1 MKLIRTTS
9 ENPDFITLVR
19 ELDQYLAGV
28 NGEAHGFF
36 AQFNKIDM
44 LKHAVV
50 AYIDET
56 PVGCGAFK
64 AFDTTAAE
72 IKRMFVQPAFRGKGI
87 ASAILKELETW
98 AAEEGFTAC
107 VLETGSHMPD
117 AVALYA
123 ARGYNVTAKYGQYV
137 DSELSVCMRK
147 DV

>member
-9 ENPDFITLVR
+9 ENADFIALVR
-19 ELDQYLAGV
+19 ELDQYLAVV

-44 LKHAVV
+44 LKHTVV
-50 AYIDET
+50 AYIDDT
-56 PVGCGAFK
+56 PAGCGAFK
-64 AFDTTAAE
+64 AFDASSAE

-107 VLETGSHMPD
+107 ILETGSHMPD

-123 ARGYNVTAKYGQYV
+123 ARGYDVTARYGQYV
-137 DSELSVCMRK
+137 DSALSVCMRK

>member
-9 ENPDFITLVR
+9 ENPDFIALVR
-19 ELDQYLAGV
+19 GLDQYLAGV
-28 NGEAHGFF
+28 NGDAHDFF

-44 LKHAVV
+44 LKHTVV
-50 AYIDET
+50 AYIDNT

-64 AFDTTAAE
+64 AFDTSAAE

-87 ASAILKELETW
+87 ASAVLKELETW

>member
-9 ENPDFITLVR
+9 ENPDFIALVR

-28 NGEAHGFF
+28 NGDAHGFF

-44 LKHAVV
+44 LKHTVV
-50 AYIDET
+50 AYIDDVA
-56 PVGCGAFK
+56 VGCGAFK
-64 AFDTTAAE
+64 AFDDTAAE
-72 IKRMFVQPAFRGKGI
+72 IKRMFVKPAHRGKGV

-98 AAEEGFTAC
+98 AAEEGFSAC

-123 ARGYNVTAKYGQYV
+123 ARGYGVTAKYGQYV

-147 DV
+147 EV

>member
-9 ENPDFITLVR
+9 QNPDFITLVR

-28 NGEAHGFF
+28 NGESHGFF

-44 LKHAVV
+44 LKHTVV
-50 AYIDET
+50 AYINNT
-56 PVGCGAFK
+56 PAGCGAFK
-64 AFDTTAAE
+64 AFDTSAAE
-72 IKRMFVQPAFRGKGI
+72 IKRMFVQPAFRGKGV

-107 VLETGSHMPD
+107 ILETGSHMPD

-123 ARGYNVTAKYGQYV
+123 ARGYNVTAKYGQYA

>member
-72 IKRMFVQPAFRGKGI
+72 IKRMFVQTAFRGKGI
-87 ASAILKELETW
+87 ANAILKELETW